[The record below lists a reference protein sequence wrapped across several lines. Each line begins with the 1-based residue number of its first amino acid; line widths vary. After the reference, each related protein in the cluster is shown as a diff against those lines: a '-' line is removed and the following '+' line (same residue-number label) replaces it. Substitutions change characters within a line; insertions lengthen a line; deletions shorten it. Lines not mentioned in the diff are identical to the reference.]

1 MTTNLTKYAG
11 GLACVQV
18 YNQFDKQINKL
29 NKSGAQ
35 SKSVLLYKGGWVL
48 NKLTIDIRSTLNIQ
62 IPYIR

>member
-18 YNQFDKQINKL
+18 YNQFDKKINKL

-35 SKSVLLYKGGWVL
+35 SKSVLLNL
-48 NKLTIDIRSTLNIQ
+48 
-62 IPYIR
+62 

>member
-1 MTTNLTKYAG
+1 MITNNNQPNTKYAG
-11 GLACVQV
+11 GLACVQA

-48 NKLTIDIRSTLNIQ
+48 NILTMRS
-62 IPYIR
+62 IP